1 MKKVL
6 ISEKNLPKIQSILD
20 DVQKRSRERTIT
32 AGSIREA
39 CQQIENKLG
48 ITKSHMEG
56 ITAIV
61 DLNAQDFPRAY
72 KYRAESTHFQI
83 VRGKSAWYL
92 VDVYRDYTRR
102 PAQKYVLSLTDVA
115 KKSIIS
121 AHTSFYY

>member
-1 MKKVL
+1 MKK
-6 ISEKNLPKIQSILD
+6 IIINEKNLPVIQTIID

-32 AGSIREA
+32 AESIRA
-39 CQQIENKLG
+39 AIRQIEHKLA
-48 ITKSHMEG
+48 IPKSHMEG
-56 ITAIV
+56 IIAVV

-72 KYRAESTHFQI
+72 KYRAESTQFKI
-83 VRGKSAWYL
+83 IKGKSAWYL

-115 KKSIIS
+115 KESIIS